1 MLTLRFCTTL
11 QVQQLLRL
19 RSVNNEFISHTMSL
33 LPDLAKKAALNLFS
47 PRRKQ

>member
-11 QVQQLLRL
+11 QVQQLLHL

-33 LPDLAKKAALNLFS
+33 LPDLAKKESGFESFQPAS
-47 PRRKQ
+47 